1 MLEEQSGNDSAS
13 SLTISEYEHDSSLSE
28 MDEEDE
34 VFFGPMSRAELKRLH
49 EGRDIHRR
57 STEML
62 TLTPLCEDDDDS
74 ERSGNSNPPEPHT
87 EHQHQH
93 QSQDQ
98 DQNQNQSQD
107 QAPKPEVPQTLQV
120 PTQCATPELSPMGGI
135 AQQAKHDETAAAVV
149 IQSYFRRAL
158 AKDTC
163 KRRRNDLRFLAM
175 KGSLSVERRRR
186 PTTASS
192 QRGPVNE
199 ANQLPRMPRAPPPM
213 LPIAPKARSALHPKV
228 PLPALPITKDSGA
241 SGWQEVVP
249 APLLSA
255 SIMREKKQPQSAGI
269 VASSPLRRGL
279 SIRNWFHRQPTQQ
292 ETISQAT
299 GIPLPSRPSTATT
312 LPAKVTTTSNKPQGN
327 TSKARAYL
335 ARMVSHWRY
344 HQQTKQTTTT
354 TVHKPEPRI
363 IHQRFRSRRQYSRIM
378 NSSVHHLPHT
388 TTNAYSEL
396 CASHILLVPLDDSN
410 CQPQSKQQTADLMRV
425 DSDNTSDSSTLP
437 SAPSRFHRDG
447 GQPGS
452 SAVGTKLNMFKSS
465 LGSLLT
471 RSSSTLRFNEPPS
484 NTRKPVGGE
493 PLVSPGVFGDVA
505 APMHT
510 APIKQRAMMEEVMF
524 VDMLAESTS
533 TAAATANQQPP
544 SSNPTHIPKPPHHH
558 VSSSNT
564 PYSRSMIPRV
574 PRLASAPSV
583 GRSAT
588 AGASSNKRAVP
599 PRVGSGKRDSSSTDT
614 DEDLGIAAAVSK
626 LTNGSVSSIAVDG
639 EEEADAH
646 SFVVMP
652 TSAMA
657 VPTELTAAS
666 QSTDEILPSPPL
678 AAARDHYSVATSS
691 DVSMIEVP
699 SGAEDQPCSGEESDP
714 ELVHVADTSN
724 AKDLD
729 NAFGVPTTKE
739 PDSSMLGI
747 GSMTNISPRLSL
759 RLSSDASTFSFGL
772 SALASLI
779 NSEENGGIK
788 SEEDSAACPSDD
800 HISESDKA
808 GNAPE
813 ESSENQPLE
822 ERKDD
827 IQSPEETK
835 DTNDTNDIKD
845 SEQPEEPDQSH
856 NSPPPAPAEEHSESK
871 TTDAPVEEDMDNP
884 IHARLRSLRSRR
896 LQDKPH
902 AAPIT
907 PNNTMEYSSGKS
919 KKATDSKTKPL
930 SKMGP
935 LQLDRLTKLNTRRNS
950 TYMTCKIE
958 FFVVQKDG
966 DRPPSPSLL
975 MQEKALLR
983 RALKNPGGDS
993 QEEEAGD
1000 SEYHSIYSNPSGDDE
1015 EEDENDV
1022 ESLVDDT
1029 YPLSPYASSDEFEP
1043 VKELSSANEPEVMGS
1058 TSDVKRKSIE
1068 LEAEPTTRRGTASRI
1083 QKQEPCSNK
1092 KQCRRPRVHWG
1103 SRSVL
1108 QNTWLLGNR
1117 RKTLAREGDNGRES
1131 GSENCNVPGKS
1142 ILVRSAEPPVAS
1154 TEEAKP
1160 KEAGGSGF
1168 LASRAAKRSSK
1179 AAPPDLNLIRVS
1191 CIEYPDSL
1199 QDIEDLYSDD
1209 GEKSIESDSS
1219 DEYME
1224 PRPKKNG
1231 KKNKNN
1237 SIKKT
1242 KERAP
1247 PTMATKQ
1254 EDLDSDVFIPRR
1266 SARNTTGALN
1276 ISK

>member
-1 MLEEQSGNDSAS
+1 MLEERTLVSSTIPAPTIVSNESGNDSAS

-312 LPAKVTTTSNKPQGN
+312 LPAK
-327 TSKARAYL
+327 
-335 ARMVSHWRY
+335 
-344 HQQTKQTTTT
+344 
-354 TVHKPEPRI
+354 
-363 IHQRFRSRRQYSRIM
+363 
-378 NSSVHHLPHT
+378 
-388 TTNAYSEL
+388 
-396 CASHILLVPLDDSN
+396 
-410 CQPQSKQQTADLMRV
+410 QTADLMRV